1 MTEKKFEEAMER
13 LENIVESLEKGDLSL
28 EASLKVFE
36 EGMKLVNFCSGKLD
50 EAEQKVTMLIKDQDG
65 KLARQPFETEEK
77 EDD

>member
-28 EASLKVFE
+28 EESLKIFE
-36 EGMKLVNFCSGKLD
+36 EGMKLVSFCSGKLD
-50 EAEQKVTMLIKDQDG
+50 EAEQKVTMLIKDRNG
-65 KLARQPFETEEK
+65 KYSRQPFEPAEK

>member
-28 EASLKVFE
+28 EDSLRIFE
-36 EGMKLVNFCSGKLD
+36 EGMNLVSFCSGKLD
-50 EAEQKVTMLIKDQDG
+50 EAEQKVTMLIKEQGG
-65 KLARQPFETEEK
+65 KYSREPFETKEK